1 MSNASGSQQLV
12 TLDLQEHSPEGIE
25 ILYSEPSSMFRWMIL
40 LMLGLVVTILVWSL
54 FARAD
59 IIVSAP
65 GILTSEEEVRRVYSP
80 VDAEIEELLILEEEP
95 LVQAGEPIARLRS
108 REAVRLRAE
117 KERAEIELR
126 QVELMRRQY
135 PAQRRLDER
144 QIEVTEARIAT
155 AEDELDRQIISGS
168 ETRRTEQQARLA
180 EARARLASAGGR
192 RDEAR
197 GRYDSMRKLEGR
209 GVSKLAVDEQRVTY
223 QEARDAYGIAGEALS
238 ALELQFVSEVA
249 EDRERLTI
257 LRLELE
263 QLRIELGTQ
272 TLAIEQSEDE
282 LEARYLTARERYE
295 AARQLQFDD
304 TSNGS
309 FIVVLAPLSGI
320 VTSIAYSQAGDKVLA
335 NTPLLSIAPQGSRK
349 VLEIDILESDRGLLD
364 EGSLVKMKFSAF
376 PYQQYGFIEGTLEY
390 ISPTT
395 RQTDPSRPPTY
406 RGKVSLVRDFV
417 EVDGKPRPLRYG
429 MSAMAE
435 IVVRQRRVID
445 MALDP
450 MRGN

>member
-1 MSNASGSQQLV
+1 MSKTSGPQQFMSP
-12 TLDLQEHSPEGIE
+12 DLQEHSPEGIE

-40 LMLGLVVTILVWSL
+40 LMVGLVVSILVWSL

-80 VDAEIEELLILEEEP
+80 VDAEIEELLIREEEP

-108 REAVRLRAE
+108 RDAVRLRAE
-117 KERAEIELR
+117 AESAEIKLREL
-126 QVELMRRQY
+126 ELKRRQY
-135 PAQRRLDER
+135 PAQRALAER
-144 QIEVTEARIAT
+144 QIEVSRSELAT
-155 AEDELDRQIISGS
+155 KEDQLDRQITSGS
-168 ETRRTEQQARLA
+168 ETRRAEQLARLA
-180 EARARLASAGGR
+180 EARGSLAGANSR
-192 RDEAR
+192 RDSER
-197 GRYDSMRKLEGR
+197 NRYESMRELAGR
-209 GVSKLAVDEQRVTY
+209 GVSRIEVEGQRVVY
-223 QEARDAYGIAGEALS
+223 QVARDAYRVAGEELS
-238 ALELQFVSEVA
+238 ALELQFVSEA
-249 EDRERLTI
+249 AADRELLTV

-263 QLRIELGTQ
+263 QLRIQIETDTLG
-272 TLAIEQSEDE
+272 IEQTKAA
-282 LEARYLTARERYE
+282 LEAEYLIARERAE
-295 AARQLQFDD
+295 AARQIQFDE
-304 TSNGS
+304 TREGS
-309 FIVVLAPLSGI
+309 FIVVLAPVSGV
-320 VTSIAYSQAGDKVLA
+320 VTNIAYSQAGDKVLA

-349 VLEIDILESDRGLLD
+349 VLEIDILESDRGLLE
-364 EGSLVKMKFSAF
+364 EGSLVRMKFGAF